1 MMILIIALVI
11 VSIGIVIY
19 LYNDLVNTE
28 VVEYKYDDFSKIMTV
43 KSKSK
48 TGRLFTDKYAG
59 GGAVWYHLP
68 DYKRCNIYE
77 EIVLSKF
84 YRRLKHIDNTKY

>member
-48 TGRLFTDKYAG
+48 TGRVFTDKYTG
-59 GGAVWYHLP
+59 NGTVWFHLP
-68 DYKRCNIYE
+68 DYRRCNAFE
-77 EIVLSKF
+77 EKMLSSF
-84 YRRLKHIDNTKY
+84 YRRSKDINNTKH

>member
-28 VVEYKYDDFSKIMTV
+28 VIGYEYDNFNEIITV
-43 KSKSK
+43 NSKSK
-48 TGRLFTDKYAG
+48 TGRVFTDKYTG
-59 GGAVWYHLP
+59 NGTVWFHLP
-68 DYKRCNIYE
+68 DYRRCNAFE
-77 EIVLSKF
+77 EKMLSSF
-84 YRRLKHIDNTKY
+84 YRRSKYIDDTKY